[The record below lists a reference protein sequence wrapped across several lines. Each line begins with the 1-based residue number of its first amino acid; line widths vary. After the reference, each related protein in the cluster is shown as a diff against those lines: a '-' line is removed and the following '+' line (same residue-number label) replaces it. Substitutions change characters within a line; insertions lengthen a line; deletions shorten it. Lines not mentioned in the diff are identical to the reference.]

1 MAESKFLTYKGFSVC
16 DESDNGVQLW
26 YLPVDTAAE
35 KPKFKDCAK
44 HPHIDE
50 NGYVLYYT
58 NQCPFT
64 AKYVPVIENIANERG
79 IPFRSVHITAK
90 EQAQNA
96 PTPTTTFTLFSDGEY
111 VTNEILS
118 DKKFLKLTEVRK

>member
-1 MAESKFLTYKGFSVC
+1 M
-16 DESDNGVQLW
+16 
-26 YLPVDTAAE
+26 
-35 KPKFKDCAK
+35 
-44 HPHIDE
+44 
-50 NGYVLYYT
+50 
-58 NQCPFT
+58 
-64 AKYVPVIENIANERG
+64 IENIANERG

-96 PTPTTTFTLFSDGEY
+96 TTPTTTFTLFSDGEY